1 MRANSQARKIV
12 LGIIRSHNEPITTHD
27 LYHKA
32 VEVNERVTPWA
43 EHLRK
48 INPAP
53 PHPEHSIRS
62 MRYLKH
68 TLKDLVRTQHVK
80 KVHIK
85 RTLTPAELE
94 QRKATMSKSQLKK
107 TALSLPVSTWL
118 WQLDDELAM
127 QREKEA
133 SEAEFGEDWGHLN
146 KRRRRAR
153 VEKVARDVKWA
164 QRVERARKEMS

>member
-1 MRANSQARKIV
+1 VLAQA
-12 LGIIRSHNEPITTHD
+12 
-27 LYHKA
+27 
-32 VEVNERVTPWA
+32 VNVHTA
-43 EHLRK
+43 LVSC
-48 INPAP
+48 AC
-53 PHPEHSIRS
+53 
-62 MRYLKH
+62 RYLKH
-68 TLKDLVRTQHVK
+68 TLKSLVRTHDVK

-118 WQLDDELAM
+118 WQLDDELVK
-127 QREKEA
+127 QREEEA
-133 SEAEFGEDWGHLN
+133 SEAEFGEDWGYLN

-164 QRVERARKEMS
+164 QKVERARKEMS

>member
-1 MRANSQARKIV
+1 
-12 LGIIRSHNEPITTHD
+12 
-27 LYHKA
+27 
-32 VEVNERVTPWA
+32 
-43 EHLRK
+43 
-48 INPAP
+48 
-53 PHPEHSIRS
+53 
-62 MRYLKH
+62 
-68 TLKDLVRTQHVK
+68 
-80 KVHIK
+80 VHIK

-127 QREKEA
+127 QREKEV